1 MSGLSKVYE
10 RNEAFAATFDQ
21 GGMPVAVELG
31 MIMLTCM
38 DPRVDP
44 SRFAGLEL
52 GDAFVLRTAGARVT
66 DAVVREVAM
75 SWMLMAAADE
85 AFTGLELAIVQHTRC
100 GMAAIAQPDVADK
113 VTARFR
119 SDEVV
124 NTYAITDPTESLL
137 ADVAR
142 LSTFP
147 HSPRDLVV
155 SGHIYDI
162 DTGQL
167 TQLVPPARLG

>member
-1 MSGLSKVYE
+1 MNGLSKVYE
-10 RNEAFAATFDQ
+10 RNAAFAATFDQ
-21 GGMPVAVELG
+21 GDMPVAVGLE

-75 SWMLMAAADE
+75 SWMLMSGVSDGPP
-85 AFTGLELAIVQHTRC
+85 GLELAIVQHTRC
-100 GMAAIAQPDVADK
+100 GMAAIAEPDVADR
-113 VTARFR
+113 VTARFG
-119 SDEVV
+119 SDEIVG
-124 NTYAITDPTESLL
+124 TYAIADPTESLL
-137 ADVAR
+137 HDVAR
-142 LSTFP
+142 LRAYP

-162 DTGQL
+162 DSGQL
-167 TQLVPPARLG
+167 TQLVAPTRLG